1 MNHAIF
7 AGNLGQDCRTN
18 TVGENDTPVANFS
31 LAVNER
37 RKGQD
42 VTTWVD
48 CALFGKRAESLAPY
62 LAKGSK
68 VTVGGSVSADKFTK
82 DDGAVVVKLKLFV
95 TEITLQGGKQ
105 QSSVQTGQGQQETP
119 STPDDDNPPVEAY
132 DEPPY

>member
-48 CALFGKRAESLAPY
+48 CALFGKRAEALSQY
-62 LAKGSK
+62 LTKGSK
-68 VTVGGSVSADKFTK
+68 VTVGGTVSVDKYTK
-82 DDGAVVVKLKLFV
+82 DSGEVVPKLKLFV
-95 TEITLQGGKQ
+95 TEITLQGGRQ
-105 QSSVQTGQGQQETP
+105 QQTGQETP
-119 STPDDDNPPVEAY
+119 SAPAEDNPPVEAY
-132 DEPPY
+132 DDPPF

>member
-1 MNHAIF
+1 MNFCVF

-48 CALFGKRAESLAPY
+48 CALFGKRAEALSQY
-62 LAKGSK
+62 LTKGAK
-68 VTVGGSVSADKFTK
+68 VTVGGTVSVDKFTK
-82 DDGAVVVKLKLFV
+82 DSGEVVPKLKLFV
-95 TEITLQGGKQ
+95 TEITLQGGRQ
-105 QSSVQTGQGQQETP
+105 QASQQTGQEIPGAPADE
-119 STPDDDNPPVEAY
+119 NPPVEAY
-132 DEPPY
+132 SDDPPF